1 MFREVGCSNLN
12 DFCIMVLSLGSSP
25 AEVAAFVESEGFAL
39 QPFLDQQI
47 SGRLLFELS
56 CRDLVSMGL
65 CHLLGD
71 ALRILGR
78 AQLEIASYHPFL
90 ATVHV
95 QEMCPVMV
103 CEWLQQHG
111 LDLFARMFL
120 EQNVCGYGLLLLTAG
135 DLFAMGLLADPDA
148 MQVFFQQR
156 EALLQDS
163 ADADSKADVLPTL
176 IDSLS
181 GSTQDSGASL
191 ENNLGSTCVAR
202 DPVFSTHSN
211 TIQSPTILHSAI
223 NTFAEFPHDNDGI
236 MGAVPKSHS
245 LASFSSAPT
254 TPLPLFPSM
263 AAESPLKRRRVQT
276 SASSSPSLSSSFTPC
291 GEGVPFSEV
300 VQLGNL
306 YNSMCGHA
314 TGTVM
319 MVTWQNS
326 VFPSQWNGKPNGKF
340 GYHGCGLDPNNC
352 WVRVS
357 AYEDMAYRLHKFL
370 SSIEA
375 GFGFVAFSAL
385 CSAKT
390 FRKEHDGALCFRIA
404 PGCCMKHLGGRKQ
417 QPQSFFR
424 TWQN

>member
-1 MFREVGCSNLN
+1 MFFSMFREACCSNLN

-39 QPFLDQQI
+39 QPFQDQQI

-56 CRDLVSMGL
+56 CRDFVSMGL

-71 ALRILGR
+71 ALRIMGR
-78 AQLEIASYHPFL
+78 AQLQIASSHPFL

-111 LDLFARMFL
+111 LDFFAQAL
-120 EQNVCGYGLLLLTAG
+120 LDQNVCGYGLLLLTAG
-135 DLFAMGLLADPDA
+135 DLFAMRLLSNPDA
-148 MQVFFQQR
+148 LQMFFQQR
-156 EALLQDS
+156 EALLHDS

-176 IDSLS
+176 QDSLS
-181 GSTQDSGASL
+181 GYTEDSGASL
-191 ENNLGSTCVAR
+191 ENNLGST
-202 DPVFSTHSN
+202 S
-211 TIQSPTILHSAI
+211 IQSPTILRSAM
-223 NTFAEFPHDNDGI
+223 NTFAEFPRDNDGI
-236 MGAVPKSHS
+236 MGAVPKSQS
-245 LASFSSAPT
+245 LASLSSAPM
-254 TPLPLFPSM
+254 TPLPKLPGM

-276 SASSSPSLSSSFTPC
+276 STSASSSSSPSLSSMLTPC
-291 GEGVPFSEV
+291 GEGVPFSEAV
-300 VQLGNL
+300 ELGNL
-306 YNSMCGHA
+306 YKSMCGHA

-340 GYHGCGLDPNNC
+340 EYHGWGLDPNNR
-352 WVRVS
+352 WVRVT

-385 CSAKT
+385 SSAKT
-390 FRKEHDGALCFRIA
+390 FRKEHDGALCFKIA
-404 PGCCMKHLGGRKQ
+404 SGCCMKLLDACPKWTETAA
-417 QPQSFFR
+417 PSLF
-424 TWQN
+424 